1 MGGYVARETRTPV
14 RYFLGAIPL
23 PYLLKITSTP
33 LTYLLKIT
41 PVPTLSRPLTTNKS
55 HNHAIYKGW
64 GVFTSTIGNTLYNHL
79 PSSNNR
85 IVSYIYTNSNL
96 LTCCHQLP
104 LTKSPYLPIN
114 TTPLPWNHLK
124 IIERYIVKPTKL
136 LGFKGICYQKHMN
149 TKFPK
154 P

>member
-1 MGGYVARETRTPV
+1 MGGYVSHETRTSV

-23 PYLLKITSTP
+23 PYLLKNHFHTSDTP
-33 LTYLLKIT
+33 HKILNSPPTNRTTT
-41 PVPTLSRPLTTNKS
+41 PFIRGREVLIIPL
-55 HNHAIYKGW
+55 
-64 GVFTSTIGNTLYNHL
+64 GNTLYNHPPL
-79 PSSNNR
+79 SNNR

-96 LTCCHQLP
+96 LTYHHQLL

-136 LGFKGICYQKHMN
+136 LGFKGICYQKCIH

>member
-1 MGGYVARETRTPV
+1 MGGYVSHETRTSV

-23 PYLLKITSTP
+23 PYLTKIRIP
-33 LTYLLKIT
+33 AHI
-41 PVPTLSRPLTTNKS
+41 SRQLTTDKS

-64 GVFTSTIGNTLYNHL
+64 GVFTSTIENTLYNHL
-79 PSSNNR
+79 PSSTNR

-96 LTCCHQLP
+96 LTYHHQLP

-114 TTPLPWNHLK
+114 TTHLPWNHLK